1 MKIIYTRI
9 AAAAALE
16 TGIIANPDYYENPN
30 LKAKEV
36 IIYGNYPKIQK
47 DYESLEV
54 PVEVRKLEVPQKTTL
69 ATVNVA
75 VGITPELQEVIDN
88 TKAECEKVVEENG
101 QLKQKIEILEQASG
115 DSSELISENSRL
127 KDAVLQA
134 DNAAKAAE
142 GKVVS
147 IQAEFDAFKN
157 DVAAMQARITELEAG
172 NASEN
177 PATETATNVFENWSN
192 NQLKEYLA
200 SKNIGY
206 KPSAT
211 KAELLKL
218 IPKE

>member
-1 MKIIYTRI
+1 MKLIYTRI

-16 TGIIANPDYYENPN
+16 VGTIANPDYYEHPN
-30 LKAKEV
+30 RSAEEV
-36 IIYGNYPKIQK
+36 IIYGNYPKIQN
-47 DYESLEV
+47 DYEALDI
-54 PVEVRKLEVPQKTTL
+54 PVEVRKLEEPAKTTL
-69 ATVNVA
+69 ASVNVA
-75 VGITPELQEVIDN
+75 VGITPELQEVIDQA
-88 TKAECEKVVEENG
+88 KADCEKVIEENG
-101 QLKQKIEILEQASG
+101 QLKQKIEILEQANG

-127 KDAVLQA
+127 KDAALQA
-134 DNAAKAAE
+134 DKATKTAE

-172 NASEN
+172 KATEN
-177 PATETATNVFENWSN
+177 SATETATNDFENWSN
-192 NQLKEYLA
+192 DQLKEFLA
-200 SKNIGY
+200 SKDIGY

>member
-1 MKIIYTRI
+1 MKLIYTRI

-16 TGIIANPDYYENPN
+16 VGTIANPDYYENPN
-30 LKAKEV
+30 RSAEEV
-36 IIYGNYPKIQK
+36 IIYGDYLKIQN
-47 DYESLEV
+47 DYEALDI
-54 PVEVRKLEVPQKTTL
+54 PVEVRKLEEPVKTTL
-69 ATVNVA
+69 ATVSA
-75 VGITPELQEVIDN
+75 VIGITPELQKVVDE
-88 TKAECEKVVEENG
+88 TKAECEKVVEENT

-192 NQLKEYLA
+192 DQLKEYLA

>member
-54 PVEVRKLEVPQKTTL
+54 PVEVRKLEEPQKTTL
-69 ATVNVA
+69 ATVNVE
-75 VGITPELQEVIDN
+75 VGVTPELQAVIDDA
-88 TKAECEKVVEENG
+88 KAECEKVVEENT
-101 QLKQKIEILEQASG
+101 QLKQKIAILEQAG
-115 DSSELISENSRL
+115 GNQSELLSENSRL
-127 KDAVLQA
+127 KDAVVLA
-134 DNAAKAAE
+134 DKALKEAE
-142 GKVVS
+142 AQVVG
-147 IQAEFDAFKN
+147 IKTEFDAFKN
-157 DVAAMQARITELEAG
+157 DIPAMQARIAELEAG
-172 NASEN
+172 KAEEK
-177 PATETATNVFENWSN
+177 PATETAVNDFENWSN
-192 NQLKEYLA
+192 DQLKEYLA

>member
-1 MKIIYTRI
+1 MKLIYTRI

-16 TGIIANPDYYENPN
+16 VGTIANPDYYEHPN
-30 LKAKEV
+30 RSAEEV
-36 IIYGNYPKIQK
+36 IIYGDYPKIQN
-47 DYESLEV
+47 DYQALDI
-54 PVEVRKLEVPQKTTL
+54 PVEVRKLEEPAKTTL

-75 VGITPELQEVIDN
+75 VGITPELQEVIDK

-134 DNAAKAAE
+134 DNATKAAE
-142 GKVVS
+142 EKVVS

-157 DVAAMQARITELEAG
+157 DVAAMQVRIAELEAG
-172 NASEN
+172 KAAEN
-177 PATETATNVFENWSN
+177 SATETAANDFENWSN
-192 NQLKEYLA
+192 DQLKEYLA

>member
-1 MKIIYTRI
+1 MKLIYTRI

-16 TGIIANPDYYENPN
+16 VGTIANPDYYEHPN
-30 LKAKEV
+30 RSAEEV
-36 IIYGNYPKIQK
+36 IIYGNYPKIQN
-47 DYESLEV
+47 DYESLDI
-54 PVEVRKLEVPQKTTL
+54 PVEVRKLEEPVKTTL

-127 KDAVLQA
+127 KDVVLQA
-134 DNAAKAAE
+134 DNATKAAE

-147 IQAEFDAFKN
+147 IQAEFDAFRN
-157 DVAAMQARITELEAG
+157 DVAAMQARIAELEAG
-172 NASEN
+172 KAVEN
-177 PATETATNVFENWSN
+177 PATETSTNDFESWSN
-192 NQLKEYLA
+192 DQLKEYLA
-200 SKNIGY
+200 SNDIGY

-211 KAELLKL
+211 KPELLKL

>member
-1 MKIIYTRI
+1 MKLIYTRI

-16 TGIIANPDYYENPN
+16 VGTIANPDYYEHPN
-30 LKAKEV
+30 RSAEEV
-36 IIYGNYPKIQK
+36 IIYGDYPKIQN
-47 DYESLEV
+47 DYQALDI
-54 PVEVRKLEVPQKTTL
+54 PVEVRKLEEPAKTTL

-75 VGITPELQEVIDN
+75 VGITPELQEVIDK
-88 TKAECEKVVEENG
+88 TKAECEKVIEENG
-101 QLKQKIEILEQASG
+101 QLKQKIEILEQANG
-115 DSSELISENSRL
+115 DSSELISENTRL

-134 DNAAKAAE
+134 DNATKAAE

-147 IQAEFDAFKN
+147 IQAEFEAFKN
-157 DVAAMQARITELEAG
+157 DVAAMQARIAELESGKA
-172 NASEN
+172 AEN
-177 PATETATNVFENWSN
+177 STTETAVNDFENWSN
-192 NQLKEYLA
+192 DQLKEYLA

>member
-1 MKIIYTRI
+1 MKLIYTRI

-16 TGIIANPDYYENPN
+16 VGTIANPEYYEYPN
-30 LKAKEV
+30 RSAEEV
-36 IIYGNYPKIQK
+36 IIYGDYSKIQN
-47 DYESLEV
+47 DYEALNI
-54 PVEVRKLEVPQKTTL
+54 PVEVRKLEEPAKTTL
-69 ATVNVA
+69 ATENVA
-75 VGITPELQEVIDN
+75 VGITPELQKFIDQA
-88 TKAECEKVVEENG
+88 KADCEKVIEENG
-101 QLKQKIEILEQASG
+101 KLKQKIEILEQANG
-115 DSSELISENSRL
+115 DSSELISENTRL

-134 DNAAKAAE
+134 DNATKAAE

-157 DVAAMQARITELEAG
+157 DVAAMQARIAELDAG
-172 NASEN
+172 KAAEN
-177 PATETATNVFENWSN
+177 PATDTATNDFENWSN
-192 NQLKEYLA
+192 DQLKEFLA

>member
-1 MKIIYTRI
+1 MKLIYTRI

-16 TGIIANPDYYENPN
+16 VGTIANPEYYEYPN
-30 LKAKEV
+30 RSAEEV
-36 IIYGNYPKIQK
+36 IIYGDYSKIQN
-47 DYESLEV
+47 DYEALNI
-54 PVEVRKLEVPQKTTL
+54 PVEVRKLEEPAKTTL

-75 VGITPELQEVIDN
+75 VGITPELQKFIDQA
-88 TKAECEKVVEENG
+88 KADCEKVIEENG
-101 QLKQKIEILEQASG
+101 KLKQKIEILEQANG
-115 DSSELISENSRL
+115 DSSELISENTRL

-134 DNAAKAAE
+134 DNATKAAE

-157 DVAAMQARITELEAG
+157 DVAAMQARIAELNAG
-172 NASEN
+172 KSAEN
-177 PATETATNVFENWSN
+177 PATETAANDFENWSN
-192 NQLKEYLA
+192 DQLKEYLA

>member
-1 MKIIYTRI
+1 MKLIYTRV

-16 TGIIANPDYYENPN
+16 VGTIANPDYYEYPN
-30 LKAKEV
+30 RSAEEV
-36 IIYGNYPKIQK
+36 IIYGDYPKIQN
-47 DYESLEV
+47 DYEALDI
-54 PVEVRKLEVPQKTTL
+54 PVEVRKLEEPAKTTL

-75 VGITPELQEVIDN
+75 VGITPELQEVIEN

-101 QLKQKIEILEQASG
+101 QLKQKIEILEQANG

-134 DNAAKAAE
+134 DNATKAAE

-157 DVAAMQARITELEAG
+157 DVAAMQARIAELEAG
-172 NASEN
+172 KAAEN
-177 PATETATNVFENWSN
+177 SATETSTNDFESWSN
-192 NQLKEYLA
+192 DQLKEYLA
-200 SKNIGY
+200 SKDIGY

-211 KAELLKL
+211 KPELLKL

>member
-1 MKIIYTRI
+1 MKLIYTRI
-9 AAAAALE
+9 AAAAVLE
-16 TGIIANPDYYENPN
+16 VGTIANPDYYEHPN
-30 LKAKEV
+30 RSAEEV
-36 IIYGNYPKIQK
+36 IIYGDYPKIQN
-47 DYESLEV
+47 DYQALDI
-54 PVEVRKLEVPQKTTL
+54 PVEVRKLEEPAKTTL

-75 VGITPELQEVIDN
+75 VGITPELQEVIDK

-134 DNAAKAAE
+134 DNATKAAE
-142 GKVVS
+142 EKVVS

-157 DVAAMQARITELEAG
+157 DVAAMQARIAELEAG
-172 NASEN
+172 KAAEN
-177 PATETATNVFENWSN
+177 SATETAANDFENWSN
-192 NQLKEYLA
+192 DQLKEYLA

>member
-75 VGITPELQEVIDN
+75 VGITPELQAVMDDA
-88 TKAECEKVVEENG
+88 KAECEKIVEENT
-101 QLKQKIEILEQASG
+101 QLKQKIAILEQAG
-115 DSSELISENSRL
+115 GNQSELLSENSRL
-127 KDAVLQA
+127 KDAAVLA
-134 DNAAKAAE
+134 DKALKDAE
-142 GKVVS
+142 AQVVG
-147 IQAEFDAFKN
+147 IKTEFEAFKN
-157 DVAAMQARITELEAG
+157 DIPAMQARIAELESEKA
-172 NASEN
+172 AEN
-177 PATETATNVFENWSN
+177 PATETAANDFENWSN
-192 NQLKEYLA
+192 DQLKEYLA

>member
-1 MKIIYTRI
+1 MKLIYTRI

-16 TGIIANPDYYENPN
+16 VGTIANPDYYEHPN
-30 LKAKEV
+30 RSAEEV
-36 IIYGNYPKIQK
+36 IIYGDYPKIQN
-47 DYESLEV
+47 DYQALDI
-54 PVEVRKLEVPQKTTL
+54 PVEVRKLEEPAKTTL

-75 VGITPELQEVIDN
+75 VGITPELQEVIDK

-134 DNAAKAAE
+134 DNATKAAE

-157 DVAAMQARITELEAG
+157 DVAAMQARIAELDAG
-172 NASEN
+172 KSAEN
-177 PATETATNVFENWSN
+177 PATETAANDFENWSN
-192 NQLKEYLA
+192 DQLKEYLA

>member
-1 MKIIYTRI
+1 MKLIYTRI

-16 TGIIANPDYYENPN
+16 VGTIANPDYYEHPN
-30 LKAKEV
+30 RSAEEV
-36 IIYGNYPKIQK
+36 IIYGDYSKIQN
-47 DYESLEV
+47 DYEALNI
-54 PVEVRKLEVPQKTTL
+54 PVEVRKLEEPAKTTL

-75 VGITPELQEVIDN
+75 VGITPELQKFIDQA
-88 TKAECEKVVEENG
+88 KADCEKVIEENG
-101 QLKQKIEILEQASG
+101 KLKQKIEILEQANG
-115 DSSELISENSRL
+115 DSSELISENTRL

-134 DNAAKAAE
+134 DNATKAAE

-157 DVAAMQARITELEAG
+157 DVAAMQARIAELDAG
-172 NASEN
+172 KAAEN
-177 PATETATNVFENWSN
+177 PATDTATNDFENWSN
-192 NQLKEYLA
+192 DQLKEFLA
-200 SKNIGY
+200 SKDIGY

>member
-75 VGITPELQEVIDN
+75 VGITPELQAVMDDA
-88 TKAECEKVVEENG
+88 KADCEKVIEENG
-101 QLKQKIEILEQASG
+101 QLKQKIEILEQANG
-115 DSSELISENSRL
+115 DSSELISENTRL

-134 DNAAKAAE
+134 DNATKAAE

-157 DVAAMQARITELEAG
+157 DVAAMQARIAELDAG
-172 NASEN
+172 KSAEN
-177 PATETATNVFENWSN
+177 PATETAANDFENWSN
-192 NQLKEYLA
+192 DQLKEYLA

>member
-54 PVEVRKLEVPQKTTL
+54 PVEVRKLEEPQKTTL
-69 ATVNVA
+69 ATVNVE
-75 VGITPELQEVIDN
+75 VGVTPELQTVIDDA
-88 TKAECEKVVEENG
+88 KAECEKVVEENT
-101 QLKQKIEILEQASG
+101 QLKQKIAILEQAGSNQ
-115 DSSELISENSRL
+115 SELLSENSRL
-127 KDAVLQA
+127 KDAAVLA
-134 DNAAKAAE
+134 DKALKDAE
-142 GKVVS
+142 AQVVG
-147 IQAEFDAFKN
+147 IKTEFEAFKN
-157 DVAAMQARITELEAG
+157 DIPAMQARIVELEAG
-172 NASEN
+172 KSAEN
-177 PATETATNVFENWSN
+177 LATETAANDFENWSN
-192 NQLKEYLA
+192 DQLKEYLA

>member
-1 MKIIYTRI
+1 MKLIYTRI
-9 AAAAALE
+9 AAAAVLE
-16 TGIIANPDYYENPN
+16 VGTIANPDYYENPN
-30 LKAKEV
+30 RSAEEV
-36 IIYGNYPKIQK
+36 IIYGDYPKIQN
-47 DYESLEV
+47 DYEALDI
-54 PVEVRKLEVPQKTTL
+54 PVEVRKLEEPQKTTM
-69 ATVNVA
+69 ATVNVE
-75 VGITPELQEVIDN
+75 VGVIPELQAVIDDA
-88 TKAECEKVVEENG
+88 KAECEKVIEENG

-147 IQAEFDAFKN
+147 IQAEFEAFKN
-157 DVAAMQARITELEAG
+157 DVAAMQARIAELESGKA
-172 NASEN
+172 AEN
-177 PATETATNVFENWSN
+177 STTETAVNDFENWSN
-192 NQLKEYLA
+192 DQLKEYLA

>member
-1 MKIIYTRI
+1 MKLIYTRI

-16 TGIIANPDYYENPN
+16 VGTIANPEYYEYPN
-30 LKAKEV
+30 RSAEEV
-36 IIYGNYPKIQK
+36 IIYGDYPKIQN
-47 DYESLEV
+47 DYEALNI
-54 PVEVRKLEVPQKTTL
+54 PVEVRKLEEPAKTTL

-75 VGITPELQEVIDN
+75 VGITPELQKVIDQA
-88 TKAECEKVVEENG
+88 KADCEKVIEENG
-101 QLKQKIEILEQASG
+101 QLKQKIEILEQANG
-115 DSSELISENSRL
+115 DSSELISENTRL

-134 DNAAKAAE
+134 DNATKAAE

-157 DVAAMQARITELEAG
+157 DVAAMQARIAELDAG
-172 NASEN
+172 KAAEN
-177 PATETATNVFENWSN
+177 PATDTATNDFENWSN
-192 NQLKEYLA
+192 DQLKEFLA
-200 SKNIGY
+200 SKDIGY

>member
-9 AAAAALE
+9 AALAALE

-54 PVEVRKLEVPQKTTL
+54 PVEVRKLEEPQKTTL
-69 ATVNVA
+69 ATVNVE
-75 VGITPELQEVIDN
+75 VGVTPELQAVINDA
-88 TKAECEKVVEENG
+88 KAECEKVVEENT
-101 QLKQKIEILEQASG
+101 QLKQKIAILEQAG
-115 DSSELISENSRL
+115 GNQSELLSENSRL
-127 KDAVLQA
+127 KDAVVLA
-134 DNAAKAAE
+134 DKALKDAE
-142 GKVVS
+142 AQVVG
-147 IQAEFDAFKN
+147 IKTEFDAFKN
-157 DVAAMQARITELEAG
+157 DIPAMQARIAELEAG
-172 NASEN
+172 KAEEK
-177 PATETATNVFENWSN
+177 PATETAVNDFENWSN
-192 NQLKEYLA
+192 DQLKEYLA

>member
-1 MKIIYTRI
+1 MKLIYTRI

-16 TGIIANPDYYENPN
+16 VGTIANPDYYENPN
-30 LKAKEV
+30 RSAEEV
-36 IIYGNYPKIQK
+36 IIYGDYPKIQN
-47 DYESLEV
+47 DYEALDI
-54 PVEVRKLEVPQKTTL
+54 PVEVRKLEEPAKTTL

-75 VGITPELQEVIDN
+75 VGITPELQEVIDQA
-88 TKAECEKVVEENG
+88 KADCEKVIEENG
-101 QLKQKIEILEQASG
+101 QLKQKIEILEQANG
-115 DSSELISENSRL
+115 DTSELISENSRL

-134 DNAAKAAE
+134 DYATKAAE

-157 DVAAMQARITELEAG
+157 DVAAMQARIAELEAG
-172 NASEN
+172 KAAEN
-177 PATETATNVFENWSN
+177 PAIETSTNDFESWSN
-192 NQLKEYLA
+192 DQLKEYLA
-200 SKNIGY
+200 SKDIGY

>member
-54 PVEVRKLEVPQKTTL
+54 PVEVRKLEEPQKTTL

-75 VGITPELQEVIDN
+75 VGITPELQAVMDDA
-88 TKAECEKVVEENG
+88 KAECEKVVEENT
-101 QLKQKIEILEQASG
+101 QLKQKIAILEQAG
-115 DSSELISENSRL
+115 GNQSELLSENSRL
-127 KDAVLQA
+127 KDAAVLA
-134 DNAAKAAE
+134 DKAIKDAE
-142 GKVVS
+142 AQVVG
-147 IQAEFDAFKN
+147 IKAEFEAFKN
-157 DVAAMQARITELEAG
+157 DIPAMQARIAELEARK
-172 NASEN
+172 AAEN
-177 PATETATNVFENWSN
+177 PATGTAANDFENWSN
-192 NQLKEYLA
+192 DQLKEYLA

>member
-1 MKIIYTRI
+1 MKLIYTRI

-16 TGIIANPDYYENPN
+16 VGIIANPDYYEHPN
-30 LKAKEV
+30 RSAEEV
-36 IIYGNYPKIQK
+36 IIYGDYPKIQN
-47 DYESLEV
+47 DYEALDI
-54 PVEVRKLEVPQKTTL
+54 PVEVRKLEEPAKTTL

-147 IQAEFDAFKN
+147 IQAEFEAFKN
-157 DVAAMQARITELEAG
+157 DIPAMQARIAELESGKA
-172 NASEN
+172 AEN
-177 PATETATNVFENWSN
+177 STTETAVNDFENWSN
-192 NQLKEYLA
+192 DQLKEYLA

>member
-1 MKIIYTRI
+1 MKLIYTRI
-9 AAAAALE
+9 AAVAALE
-16 TGIIANPDYYENPN
+16 VGTIANPDYYENPN
-30 LKAKEV
+30 RSAEEV
-36 IIYGNYPKIQK
+36 IIYGDYPKIQN
-47 DYESLEV
+47 DYEALDI
-54 PVEVRKLEVPQKTTL
+54 PVEVRKLEEPAKTTL

-101 QLKQKIEILEQASG
+101 QLKQKIEILEQANG

-134 DNAAKAAE
+134 DNATKAAE

-157 DVAAMQARITELEAG
+157 DIAAMQARIGELEAG
-172 NASEN
+172 KAAQNQ
-177 PATETATNVFENWSN
+177 ATETSANDFESWSN
-192 NQLKEYLA
+192 DQIKEYLA

-206 KPSAT
+206 KPSAS